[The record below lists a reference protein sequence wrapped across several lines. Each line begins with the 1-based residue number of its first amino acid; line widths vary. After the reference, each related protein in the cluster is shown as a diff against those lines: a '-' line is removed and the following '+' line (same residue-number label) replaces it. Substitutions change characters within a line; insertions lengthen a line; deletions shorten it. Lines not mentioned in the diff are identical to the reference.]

1 MDFQRKLIHIPKTK
15 AGQARHI
22 PMNDVVIEA
31 LQSIPPM
38 LHNPYVFYGQKVGE
52 YLPAGIEDFH
62 LHDSRHTF
70 ASWLLVKRVDL
81 YTVSKLMGHYSTE
94 VRERYAHLASAHL
107 QRAVDSL
114 TIPGAQVTPKVT
126 PAKDAFA

>member
-38 LHNPYVFYGQKVGE
+38 LHNPYVFYGRKVGE
-52 YLPAGIEDFH
+52 YLLAVGIEDFH
-62 LHDSRHTF
+62 LLDSRHTF
-70 ASWLLVKRVDL
+70 ASRLLVKRVDL
-81 YTVSKLMGHYSTE
+81 YTVS
-94 VRERYAHLASAHL
+94 RL
-107 QRAVDSL
+107 QHRGKRTVCSPCQRSL
-114 TIPGAQVTPKVT
+114 TKSGG
-126 PAKDAFA
+126 